1 MLDAVVIGAGHA
13 GLAASQRLRESGL
26 EHVVLERGEIGESW
40 RSQRWSSFTLNTPN
54 VMNRLPGSPY
64 RGDQPQA
71 FESRDAWVA
80 RLERYVAEHALP
92 VRTHAPVTSVERDG
106 VGEAKGAPDH
116 PHRGFETV
124 TYMIDGEF
132 VHRDS
137 TGGGGI
143 IANGDTQWMTAGAG
157 IVHSEMPPEKLVRSG
172 GLFHGVQLW
181 VNLPAAQKFSP
192 PGYQDIAA
200 SSVTLLRS
208 RDGGALVRV
217 IAGALAEHHGPGV
230 TQTPIT
236 YAHVTLAP
244 GSRLEVPWRPD
255 FNGLVYALGGFGS
268 VGAESTPLQSGQLAI
283 LGAGDAIRIEGG
295 PLQDSRTPSFDVLLL
310 GGRPIGE
317 PVVQYGPFVMN
328 TREEILQAVADY
340 QSGKIGSIPAT
351 HFGAGPKG

>member
-1 MLDAVVIGAGHA
+1 MPAVTVANPLTLPAITIAEGAPARSRRAERVINSIQTYEGEGFPV
-13 GLAASQRLRESGL
+13 RRPFPGL
-26 EHVVLERGEIGESW
+26 ERSVADPFILLDQMGEV
-40 RSQRWSSFTLNTPN
+40 Q
-54 VMNRLPGSPY
+54 Y
-64 RGDQPQA
+64 
-71 FESRDAWVA
+71 
-80 RLERYVAEHALP
+80 
-92 VRTHAPVTSVERDG
+92 G

-181 VNLPAAQKFSP
+181 VNLPAAKKFSP

-200 SSVTLLRS
+200 SSVILLRS
-208 RDGGALVRV
+208 QDGGALVRV
-217 IAGALAEHHGPGV
+217 IAGMLGEHKGPGV

-255 FNGLVYALGGFGS
+255 FNALVYALGGSGS
-268 VGAESTPLQSGQLAI
+268 VGTESVPLRSGQLAV
-283 LGAGDAIRIEGG
+283 LGAGDTLRVEGG

-328 TREEILQAVADY
+328 TREEILKAVADY
-340 QSGKIGSIPAT
+340 QSGKMGSIPAT
-351 HFGAGPKG
+351 HFGAGPR

>member
-1 MLDAVVIGAGHA
+1 MPAVTVADLLSLPAIQLPAGAPLRYRNVTRVIN
-13 GLAASQRLRESGL
+13 SIQTYE
-26 EHVVLERGEIGESW
+26 GEG
-40 RSQRWSSFTLNTPN
+40 F
-54 VMNRLPGSPY
+54 
-64 RGDQPQA
+64 
-71 FESRDAWVA
+71 
-80 RLERYVAEHALP
+80 P
-92 VRTHAPVTSVERDG
+92 VRRPFPGLDRSVADPFILLDQMGEVQYG

-157 IVHSEMPPEKLVRSG
+157 IVHSEMPPEKLVRTG

-181 VNLPAAQKFSP
+181 VNLPAAKKFSP

-200 SSVTLLRS
+200 ASVTLLRS
-208 RDGGALVRV
+208 HDGGALVRV
-217 IAGALAEHHGPGV
+217 IAGSLGDHRGPGV

-236 YAHVTLAP
+236 YAHVTLAA

-255 FNGLVYALGGFGS
+255 FNALVYALSGFGS
-268 VGAESTPLQSGQLAI
+268 VGAERVALGSGQLAV
-283 LGAGDAIRIEGG
+283 LGDGDALRIEGG
-295 PLQDSRTPSFDVLLL
+295 ALQDGRTPSFDVLLL

-340 QSGKIGSIPAT
+340 QNGKMGSIPAT
-351 HFGAGPKG
+351 HFGAGPR